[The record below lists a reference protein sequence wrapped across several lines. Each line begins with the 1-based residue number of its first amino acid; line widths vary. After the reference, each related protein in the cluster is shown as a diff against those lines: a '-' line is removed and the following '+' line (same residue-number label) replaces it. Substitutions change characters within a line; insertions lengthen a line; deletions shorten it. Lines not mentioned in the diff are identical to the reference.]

1 MPRSTRSG
9 RRCGPADEAVP
20 DELLMRTCLVTGA
33 GRGIGRAV
41 AERLGA
47 EGHRVALVARSKEQ
61 LDEVAA
67 AVRGETMV
75 IPADLTVEG
84 EIDRVFAEVARTWG
98 AVEVLVANAGAG
110 HAALLTDT
118 TDDDWARIL
127 ELNLTVPF
135 RCIRRALPPM
145 IDTGWGRVIV
155 IASVVAKRGE
165 AQVSAYAASKHGVL
179 GLVRSAAA
187 EVARNGVT
195 VNAVCPGYVDTPMT
209 DATVAAIS
217 ARSGRTEAESRAA
230 LAKRQPIGR
239 LVTPEEVADVVALCV
254 GNGAINGQG
263 INVDGGAVQS

>member
-1 MPRSTRSG
+1 MK
-9 RRCGPADEAVP
+9 
-20 DELLMRTCLVTGA
+20 TCLVTGA

-41 AERLGA
+41 PERLSA
-47 EGHRVALVARSKEQ
+47 DGHRVALVARSKDE
-61 LDEVAA
+61 LDQVAA
-67 AVRGETMV
+67 ALPGESLV
-75 IPADLTVEG
+75 IAADLTAPG
-84 EIDRVFAEVARTWG
+84 EVDRVFDEVQRAWG

-110 HAALLTDT
+110 HAALVTDT
-118 TDDDWARIL
+118 TDEDWARIL

-135 RCIRRALPPM
+135 RCLRRALPSM
-145 IDTGWGRVIV
+145 IDARWGRVVV

-187 EVARNGVT
+187 EVARHGVT

-209 DATVAAIS
+209 DETVAAIS
-217 ARSGRTEAESRAA
+217 ERTGRTDEESRAA

-239 LVTPEEVADVVALCV
+239 LVAPQEVADVVALCI

>member
-1 MPRSTRSG
+1 
-9 RRCGPADEAVP
+9 
-20 DELLMRTCLVTGA
+20 MRTCLVTGA

-41 AERLGA
+41 AERLTA
-47 EGHRVALVARSKEQ
+47 DGHRVALVARSKDE

-67 AVRGETMV
+67 GLAGEALV
-75 IPADLTVEG
+75 IPADLTADG
-84 EIDRVFAEVARTWG
+84 EIERVFAEVSRAWSE
-98 AVEVLVANAGAG
+98 VDVLVANAGMG
-110 HAALLTDT
+110 HAAMLTDT
-118 TDDDWARIL
+118 TDEDWARVL

-135 RCIRRALPPM
+135 RCIRRALPSM
-145 IDTGWGRVIV
+145 VEVGWGRVVV

-179 GLVRSAAA
+179 GLVRSAAT
-187 EVARNGVT
+187 EVARHGVT

-217 ARSGRTEAESRAA
+217 ARSGRTEDESRAA
-230 LAKRQPIGR
+230 LTNRQPIGR
-239 LVTPEEVADVVALCV
+239 LVTPAEVADVVAMCV